1 MRLAWA
7 ACLFAA
13 LIVPLKA
20 HQSIVSADLL
30 RHPLNGKA
38 RKILMKAIDAMEA
51 GEHADAIRILEET
64 LAKYPDSAAWTQSL
78 LGVEYVRMDRY
89 DDAVTS
95 FDQAVQLLPH
105 DAVNRYN
112 LGLALVLAVHYDRAE
127 EELRTALKLN
137 HSNANAKKLLD
148 ALIDRRIAQSR
159 E

>member
-1 MRLAWA
+1 
-7 ACLFAA
+7 
-13 LIVPLKA
+13 
-20 HQSIVSADLL
+20 
-30 RHPLNGKA
+30 
-38 RKILMKAIDAMEA
+38 MEA